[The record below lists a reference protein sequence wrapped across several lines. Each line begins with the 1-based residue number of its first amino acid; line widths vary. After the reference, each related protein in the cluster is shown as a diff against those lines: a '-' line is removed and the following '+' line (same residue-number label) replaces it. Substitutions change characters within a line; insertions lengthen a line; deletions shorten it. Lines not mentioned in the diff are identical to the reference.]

1 MGLPSLNPWGFV
13 RDPFACNVKPDLFF
27 LSPLRFFG
35 GSNGFSCVK
44 CEGNENY
51 FSHLIKESRDQIIII
66 IDESINLKVKL
77 LFQ

>member
-27 LSPLRFFG
+27 LSLL
-35 GSNGFSCVK
+35 FSVARMVSRVSSVK
-44 CEGNENY
+44 GMRIIFY
-51 FSHLIKESRDQIIII
+51 YLIKGPRDQIIII
-66 IDESINLKVKL
+66 IDKSINLKVKL